1 MKEESCKNENALR
14 IARVKERDY
23 LVELEKAE
31 NTIKFLTEEQGIKR
45 KSLELNVVNGI
56 SSYSKAKVSKI
67 TCGPSFFPYNCYFC
81 HTRGHKKAQCAEF
94 LKSCNKKQRKPRGK
108 PRKIRQVWVRKD
120 RLDPVRETIIDGKR
134 VFDMKKS
141 HELSDANGDSTS
153 KGVAQLDVIVLS
165 EP

>member
-1 MKEESCKNENALR
+1 MKEESCKNEIALR

-94 LKSCNKKQRKPRGK
+94 IKSCKKKQRKPRGK
-108 PRKIRQVWVRKD
+108 PRRIRQVWVRKD
-120 RLDPVRETIIDGKR
+120 RLDPVRETNIDGRK
-134 VFDMKKS
+134 VLDMKKC
-141 HELSDANGDSTS
+141 HELFDTNGGSTS
-153 KGVAQLDVIVLS
+153 EGVAQLEVIALS